1 MSVFRG
7 FVLLLLLS
15 AATTVSSAQ
24 TFQAQLTG
32 EVRDSTG
39 AVVPKANL
47 TATNL
52 GTNIRF
58 ATESNAEGIYRFPAP
73 PPGQYKIA
81 ASLTGFKT
89 FEQSP
94 ITLQVN
100 DNVTL

>member
-1 MSVFRG
+1 MSVTKVTYYVSMSAFRG

-58 ATESNAEGIYRFPAP
+58 ATESNAEGIYRFPALP
-73 PPGQYKIA
+73 PATVQDRRIA
-81 ASLTGFKT
+81 SGFKT
-89 FEQSP
+89 
-94 ITLQVN
+94 
-100 DNVTL
+100 